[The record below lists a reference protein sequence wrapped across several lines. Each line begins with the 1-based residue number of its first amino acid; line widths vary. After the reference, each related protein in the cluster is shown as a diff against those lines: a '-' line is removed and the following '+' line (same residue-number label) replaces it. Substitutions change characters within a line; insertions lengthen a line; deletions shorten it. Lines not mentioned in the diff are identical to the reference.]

1 VLPEIKTSYPLLY
14 EKSPYLSCFF
24 INDFRIFLVNYG
36 LIGGSFSMDLFSHLG
51 EEAKQTKGP
60 LASRM
65 RPRTLEE
72 FVDQKHIIGK
82 GTLLRRAIEADQLTS
97 LILHGPPGTGKTTLA
112 EIIANSTN
120 CTFVKAHAVGT
131 GANDIKQIAK
141 NAIHRLAMEDRR
153 TILFI
158 DEIHRLNRA
167 QQDVLLPDVE
177 DGGLILIGAT
187 TENPSYEVNTAL
199 LSRSLVFELKPL
211 TNKEVISI
219 LKRSLEDKRRGLG
232 NFICEVDDEAL
243 AHLAQKSGGDTRHA
257 LNALELAVT
266 TTRPN
271 TGGVRHVT
279 LAVAEESIQQKR
291 IRYDKKGDG
300 HYDSISA
307 FIKSMR
313 GSDPDATLYYL
324 AKMLLAGEDPKFIAR
339 RILIQAAEDIGLA
352 DPRALMVAS
361 AAAHAVEYVGM
372 PEARI
377 PLAEAALYLAT
388 APKSNS
394 AYKGINEAMEIV
406 KKEYDGEVPAHLQNH
421 KKDVYKYPHDYE
433 NHYVEQQYLPS
444 EHKNKQLYQPSS
456 MGYEGKLVEH
466 LKWIKRNKKG

>member
-1 VLPEIKTSYPLLY
+1 M
-14 EKSPYLSCFF
+14 
-24 INDFRIFLVNYG
+24 N
-36 LIGGSFSMDLFSHLG
+36 LFSHLG
-51 EEAKQTKGP
+51 EEAKQKKGP

-65 RPRTLEE
+65 RPRTLAE
-72 FVDQKHIIGK
+72 FVGQQHLLGEGK
-82 GTLLRRAIEADQLTS
+82 LLRRAIEADHLTS
-97 LILHGPPGTGKTTLA
+97 LIFHGPPGTGKTTLA
-112 EIIANSTN
+112 EIIAKQTKA
-120 CTFVKAHAVGT
+120 TFIKAHAVGT

-141 NAIHRLAMEDRR
+141 DAIERLALEDKR
-153 TILFI
+153 TIIFI

-187 TENPSYEVNTAL
+187 TENPTYEVNTAL
-199 LSRSLVFELKPL
+199 LSRSLVFELQPLAINEVITIL
-211 TNKEVISI
+211 TNALKDKE
-219 LKRSLEDKRRGLG
+219 RGLG
-232 NFICEVDDEAL
+232 NYRCHVEKEAL
-243 AHLAQKSGGDTRHA
+243 IHLAQKAGGDTRHA
-257 LNALELAVT
+257 LNALELAVIT
-266 TTRPN
+266 TKPSSD
-271 TGGVRHVT
+271 GIRHIT
-279 LAVAEESIQQKR
+279 LTVAEESIQQKR

-361 AAAHAVEYVGM
+361 AVEYVGM

-394 AYKGINEAMEIV
+394 AYLGINAAMELV
-406 KKEYDGEVPAHLQNH
+406 KREYNGEVPASLQNH
-421 KKDVYKYPHDYE
+421 SNIEYLYPHDYDR
-433 NHYVEQQYLPS
+433 HYVKQQYLPD
-444 EHKNKQLYQPSS
+444 EHKAVTLYQPGEL
-456 MGYEGKLVEH
+456 GYEGKVIEH
-466 LKWIKRNKKG
+466 LRWVKKEK

>member
-1 VLPEIKTSYPLLY
+1 M
-14 EKSPYLSCFF
+14 
-24 INDFRIFLVNYG
+24 N
-36 LIGGSFSMDLFSHLG
+36 LFSHLG
-51 EEAKQTKGP
+51 EEAKRQRGP

-65 RPRTLEE
+65 RPRTLAE
-72 FVDQKHIIGK
+72 FVGQRHLLGEGK
-82 GTLLRRAIEADQLTS
+82 LLRRAIEADHLTS
-97 LILHGPPGTGKTTLA
+97 LIFHGPPGTGKTTLA
-112 EIIANSTN
+112 EIIAKQTKAA
-120 CTFVKAHAVGT
+120 FIKAHAVGT

-141 NAIHRLAMEDRR
+141 DAMQRLALEDTR
-153 TILFI
+153 TIIFI

-187 TENPSYEVNTAL
+187 TENPAYEVNTAL
-199 LSRSLVFELKPL
+199 LSRSLVFELQPLAIDDVITIL
-211 TNKEVISI
+211 TNA
-219 LKRSLEDKRRGLG
+219 LEDKERGLG
-232 NFICEVDDEAL
+232 NYRCDVDEA
-243 AHLAQKSGGDTRHA
+243 AMVHLAQKAGGDTRHA
-257 LNALELAVT
+257 LNALELAVMT
-266 TTRPN
+266 TKPDSD
-271 TGGVRHVT
+271 GVCHIT
-279 LAVAEESIQQKR
+279 LAVAEVSIQQKR

-339 RILIQAAEDIGLA
+339 RILIQAAEDVGLA

-394 AYKGINEAMEIV
+394 AYMGINAAMELV
-406 KKEYDGEVPAHLQNH
+406 KREYNGEVPASLQNH
-421 KKDVYKYPHDYE
+421 SKVEYLYPHDYDR
-433 NHYVEQQYLPS
+433 HYVKQQYMPN
-444 EHKNKQLYQPSS
+444 EHKTKTLYQPGEL
-456 MGYEGKLVEH
+456 GYEGKVMEH
-466 LKWIKRNKKG
+466 LRWVKKEK

>member
-1 VLPEIKTSYPLLY
+1 M
-14 EKSPYLSCFF
+14 
-24 INDFRIFLVNYG
+24 N
-36 LIGGSFSMDLFSHLG
+36 LFSHLQD
-51 EEAKQTKGP
+51 EAKQKQGP

-65 RPRTLEE
+65 RPQTLDE
-72 FVDQKHIIGK
+72 FAGQLHIIGE
-82 GTLLRRAIEADQLTS
+82 GTLLRRAIEADHLTS

-112 EIIANSTN
+112 EIIANSTH
-120 CTFVKAHAVGT
+120 CTFIKAHAVGT

-141 NAIHRLAMEDRR
+141 EAMERLTLNEVK

-158 DEIHRLNRA
+158 DEIHRLNKA

-199 LSRSLVFELKPL
+199 LSRSLVFELQPL
-211 TNKEVISI
+211 SNEDVISI
-219 LKRSLEDKRRGLG
+219 LQRALEDKERGLG
-232 NFICEVDDEAL
+232 RFVNKVDEEAL
-243 AHLAQKSGGDTRHA
+243 HHLAQMSGGDTRHA

-271 TGGVRHVT
+271 KEGIRHVT
-279 LAVAEESIQQKR
+279 LSVAEESIQQKR
-291 IRYDKKGDG
+291 IRYDKIGNG
-300 HYDSISA
+300 HYDTISA

-339 RILIQAAEDIGLA
+339 RILIQAAEDVGLA

-394 AYKGINEAMEIV
+394 AYMGINEAMEIV
-406 KKEYDGEVPAHLQNH
+406 KKEYSAEVPAHLQNH
-421 KKDVYKYPHDYE
+421 KQDLYKYPHDYDK
-433 NHYVEQQYLPS
+433 HYVEQQYLPL
-444 EHKNKQLYQPSS
+444 EHKNKQLYRPSS

-466 LKWIKRNKKG
+466 LNWVKGKKG

>member
-1 VLPEIKTSYPLLY
+1 M
-14 EKSPYLSCFF
+14 
-24 INDFRIFLVNYG
+24 N
-36 LIGGSFSMDLFSHLG
+36 LFSHLG
-51 EEAKQTKGP
+51 EEAKQKKGP

-65 RPRTLEE
+65 RPRSLHD
-72 FVDQKHIIGK
+72 FIGQQHLIGEGK
-82 GTLLRRAIEADQLTS
+82 LLRRAIEADQLTS

-112 EIIANSTN
+112 EIIANSTDAA
-120 CTFVKAHAVGT
+120 FIKAHAVGT

-141 NAIHRLAMEDRR
+141 DAMNRLAMEDTR

-177 DGGLILIGAT
+177 DGGIILIGAT

-199 LSRSLVFELKPL
+199 LSRSLVFELNAL
-211 TNKEVISI
+211 STEEVISI
-219 LKRSLEDKRRGLG
+219 LNHALHDKERGLG
-232 NFICEVDDEAL
+232 MYTCRVEEEAL
-243 AHLAQKSGGDTRHA
+243 LHLAQKAGGDTRHA
-257 LNALELAVT
+257 LNALELAVIT
-266 TTRPN
+266 TKPDTD
-271 TGGVRHVT
+271 GVRHLT
-279 LAVAEESIQQKR
+279 LSVAEECIQQKR

-339 RILIQAAEDIGLA
+339 RILIQAAEDVGLA

-394 AYKGINEAMEIV
+394 AYMGINKAMEAV
-406 KKEYDGEVPAHLQNH
+406 KKEYNGEVPPSLQNH
-421 KKDVYKYPHDYE
+421 KQDEYKYPHNYD
-433 NHYVEQQYLPS
+433 NHYIEQQYLPH
-444 EHKNKQLYQPSS
+444 EHKNKTFYQPGYL
-456 MGYEGKLVEH
+456 GYEGKVIEH
-466 LKWIKRNKKG
+466 LNWVKNPLKEEK